1 MAFDPGRHV
10 PQPDPAFDAAEKLGL
25 PGRFPF
31 TRGIHPT
38 MYVGRPWTMRQYAGF
53 STAEETNLR
62 YKYLLERGQTGLSVA
77 FDLPTQM
84 GYDPGDAMARGEVG
98 KSGVSIATLDD
109 MRALFDGIP
118 QDKVTVSMTINAT
131 AMILLALYQAVAE
144 ERGVPA
150 AALGGTVQNDILK
163 EFIARGCYIYPPRP
177 SLKIAIDVIEYCCR
191 HLPSWNFISVSGY
204 HIREAGSTA
213 AQELGFT
220 LANGLCYVEESL
232 KRGLDPD
239 AVGQRISFFFNAHND
254 FFEEI
259 AKFRAARR
267 MWARFMKTRFG
278 AKDPRAMTLRFHA
291 QTAGSTLTAQQ
302 PENNVV
308 RVSIQALAAALGG
321 TQSLH
326 TNSMDEALALPSE
339 KAVKVALRTQQI
351 LAFETGVAD
360 VVDPFGGS
368 WHVERETDRL
378 EGEAQTYIDEIAKRG
393 GAVAAIEQRYYQQEI
408 EKSATEHQRAVEREE
423 RIVVGVN
430 RHQESGPAPRMELL
444 KVDEKISRARG
455 LQIER
460 ARRRRDERRAQ
471 EAIARIDA
479 NANIV
484 PPVLEALKCGA
495 TLGEICHALRRALG
509 THDAAP

>member
-1 MAFDPGRHV
+1 MAFDPARHV
-10 PQPDPAFDAAEKLGL
+10 PRPDPSFDPAEKLGL
-25 PGRFPF
+25 PGRYPF

-53 STAEETNLR
+53 STAEETNRR

-84 GYDPGDAMARGEVG
+84 GYDPGDEMARGEVG
-98 KSGVSIATLDD
+98 KSGVSISTLDD
-109 MRALFDGIP
+109 LRALFDGIP
-118 QDKVTVSMTINAT
+118 QEKVTVSMTINAT
-131 AMILLALYQAVAE
+131 AMILLAMYQALAE
-144 ERGVPA
+144 ERGLPA

-177 SLKIAIDVIEYCCR
+177 SLKIAVDVIEYGCR
-191 HLPSWNFISVSGY
+191 RLPKWNFISVSGY

-220 LANGLCYVEESL
+220 LANGLCYVEEAL

-267 MWARFMKTRFG
+267 MWARFMKERFG
-278 AKDPRAMTLRFHA
+278 AKDPRAMMLRFHT

-302 PENNVV
+302 PANNVV
-308 RVSIQALAAALGG
+308 RVAIQALAAALGG

-339 KAVKVALRTQQI
+339 KAARVALRTQQI

-368 WHVERETDRL
+368 WHLERETDRL
-378 EGEAQTYIDEIAKRG
+378 EREAQAYIDEIAKRG

-408 EKSATEHQRAVEREE
+408 EKSATAHQRAVEREE

-430 RHQESGPAPRMELL
+430 RHQESGPPLRMELL
-444 KVDEKISRARG
+444 KVDEKISW
-455 LQIER
+455 
-460 ARRRRDERRAQ
+460 ARRLQVEQVKHRRDEGRARD
-471 EAIARIDA
+471 AIARIDPKA
-479 NANIV
+479 NVV
-484 PPVLEALKCGA
+484 PPVLEAVKAGA
-495 TLGEICHALRRALG
+495 TLGEICHALRRTLG
-509 THDAAP
+509 THDAP